1 MVKIDANEWRVLA
14 VNLLY
19 PEAKR
24 QKGLTRS
31 LLEQEK
37 DFRSDFGTSWVNVA
51 RIWELLHFPVVRIK
65 ERGKEPQHLLWA
77 LLYVKV
83 YTNECITK
91 KLLGRDPKTVRKWVW
106 IFLEAIANLSSD
118 VVSENFFFDIIQSY
132 LTLLLFINE
141 SHRSYGKIE
150 R

>member
-1 MVKIDANEWRVLA
+1 MVKMDAEAWRVLA

-19 PEAKR
+19 PQAKR

-51 RIWELLHFPVVRIK
+51 RIWDLLHFPVVRIK
-65 ERGKEPQHLLWA
+65 ERGKEPHHLLWA
-77 LLYVKV
+77 LLYAKV

-91 KLLGRDPKTVRKWVW
+91 KLFGKDPKTVRKWVW
-106 IFLEAIANLSSD
+106 IFLEEIANLSSD
-118 VVSENFFFDIIQSY
+118 VVSEKKWKKISHIMPWWIISNSSSFHKWI
-132 LTLLLFINE
+132 T
-141 SHRSYGKIE
+141 
-150 R
+150 